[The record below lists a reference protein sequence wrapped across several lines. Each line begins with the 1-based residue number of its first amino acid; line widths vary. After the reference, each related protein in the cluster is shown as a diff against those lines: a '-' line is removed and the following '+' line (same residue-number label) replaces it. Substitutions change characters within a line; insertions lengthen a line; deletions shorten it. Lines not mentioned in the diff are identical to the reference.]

1 MQETNHSY
9 LLLIPEFHFW
19 PAEVQIQ
26 TIKYMTNHKQPASAI
41 FAIPQF
47 WGIFLWPSHVF
58 ALQQFFHW
66 NPSFFLDLVFF
77 LLLPSDWFKS
87 RQCSMKKAV
96 IPVVLFWTTFFFM
109 KYEWS
114 RIKKSSPLYI
124 IYNIQSLFNWRFCLY
139 IISALY
145 VLSSDIVSK
154 VNSSINILLF
164 IEYICKVSQNEKN
177 TCQTILF
184 LSVFLTFQNDNYG
197 ENTFL
202 LYPKCI
208 ISGHNTK
215 MTKSPMLRKSDA
227 KHINFVFIPLFHFIT
242 SLLNWKWVQVG
253 KG

>member
-1 MQETNHSY
+1 MLYEKGCHTC
-9 LLLIPEFHFW
+9 
-19 PAEVQIQ
+19 
-26 TIKYMTNHKQPASAI
+26 
-41 FAIPQF
+41 
-47 WGIFLWPSHVF
+47 G
-58 ALQQFFHW
+58 
-66 NPSFFLDLVFF
+66 LV
-77 LLLPSDWFKS
+77 LNN
-87 RQCSMKKAV
+87 
-96 IPVVLFWTTFFFM
+96 FFFM

-154 VNSSINILLF
+154 VNSSINIILF

-202 LYPKCI
+202 LYPKYI
-208 ISGHNTK
+208 ISGHNMK
-215 MTKSPMLRKSDA
+215 MTKSPMFRKSDA
-227 KHINFVFIPLFHFIT
+227 KHINFVSIALYHFIT
-242 SLLNWKWVQVG
+242 SLLNWKWVQVS

>member
-47 WGIFLWPSHVF
+47 WGIFIWPSHDY
-58 ALQQFFHW
+58 ALQQIFRW
-66 NPSFFLDLVFF
+66 NPSFFWTWYFSCSSLQIDLSPDSA
-77 LLLPSDWFKS
+77 LWKRLSYLWS
-87 RQCSMKKAV
+87 CSEQ
-96 IPVVLFWTTFFFM
+96 LFFM

-177 TCQTILF
+177 TRETILF

-208 ISGHNTK
+208 ISGHKYEDDKISNVEKEWPKTYK
-215 MTKSPMLRKSDA
+215 FCFYPTFSRY
-227 KHINFVFIPLFHFIT
+227 H
-242 SLLNWKWVQVG
+242 
-253 KG
+253 

>member
-47 WGIFLWPSHVF
+47 WGIFLWAGHVY
-58 ALQQFFHW
+58 APQQFFHW
-66 NPSFFLDLVFF
+66 NPSFFWTWYFSCSSLQIDLSPDSALWERLSYLLSCSEQLFF
-77 LLLPSDWFKS
+77 IK
-87 RQCSMKKAV
+87 C
-96 IPVVLFWTTFFFM
+96 
-109 KYEWS
+109 EWS

-208 ISGHNTK
+208 ISGHNMK
-215 MTKSPMLRKSDA
+215 MTKSPMFRKSDA
-227 KHINFVFIPLFHFIT
+227 KHINFVSIPLYHFIT